1 MLFRAAQKEK
11 NGKERKKK
19 KKSEWGVGGGEWGGR
34 ENRWGPWCVRVRA
47 EGTHDARGQKQSA
60 GVDQKLLINGF
71 LFFPGSLR
79 WKTIGKALAR
89 STGGKGND
97 WYGVGRVGARCCC
110 IDGGCCV
117 RKKNKDNGVKDNGKR
132 DNE

>member
-1 MLFRAAQKEK
+1 MGCR
-11 NGKERKKK
+11 G
-19 KKSEWGVGGGEWGGR
+19 
-34 ENRWGPWCVRVRA
+34 NRWGLWCGRVWA
-47 EGTHDARGQKQSA
+47 EGTHGARGQKQSA

-79 WKTIGKALAR
+79 WKTIEKALAR

-110 IDGGCCV
+110 IDEGCCV